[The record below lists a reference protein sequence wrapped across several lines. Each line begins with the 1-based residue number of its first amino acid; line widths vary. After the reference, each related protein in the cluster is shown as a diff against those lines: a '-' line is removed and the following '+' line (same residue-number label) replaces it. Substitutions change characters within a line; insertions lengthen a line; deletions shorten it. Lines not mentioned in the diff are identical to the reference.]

1 MSPFAMTGSH
11 ADAIDTHARSSAT
24 RMSRGSMNIED
35 QVRSALQL
43 AGGLAVLGKD
53 AESRVVFDDV
63 DAGLG
68 ALSKKVLDMERE
80 ISVASVADPG
90 TLRPLVAL
98 LGAITQRSPTRERT
112 HVFTTNYDRVIEF
125 GCDAAG
131 IRILDRFVG
140 GLTPVFRAS
149 RLNVDLHYN
158 PPGIRGEP
166 RYLEGVLRLTKLH
179 GSLDWRYRDG
189 VVRRVPLD
197 FGSRSG
203 GSPDSEVLIYPRPA
217 KDVETLDYPY
227 ADLFRD
233 FSAAICRPN
242 ALLVTFGY
250 GFGDD
255 HINRVI
261 ADMCTIASTHLLVV
275 SFDSADGRID
285 SWLDR
290 FVPQNQRTVL
300 GGADIASL
308 EAFVERLPAA
318 STLPATHRLAHGA
331 PSARPVP

>member
-1 MSPFAMTGSH
+1 MGDT
-11 ADAIDTHARSSAT
+11 DAAK
-24 RMSRGSMNIED
+24 
-35 QVRSALQL
+35 
-43 AGGLAVLGKD
+43 AVL
-53 AESRVVFDDV
+53 EEV

-68 ALSKKVLDMERE
+68 EFSKKVLEMEAGIAAAAGSE
-80 ISVASVADPG
+80 PAKLG
-90 TLRPLVAL
+90 PLVSFLSSLA
-98 LGAITQRSPTRERT
+98 QRSPTRERT

-131 IRILDRFVG
+131 VRILDRFVG

-166 RYLEGVLRLTKLH
+166 RYLEGVLRMTKLH
-179 GSLDWRYRDG
+179 GSLDWRYRDRL
-189 VVRRVPLD
+189 VRRTPLD
-197 FGSRSG
+197 FGQASSG
-203 GSPDSEVLIYPRPA
+203 DPDTDVLIYPRPA

-275 SFDSADGRID
+275 SYDNANGRID
-285 SWLDR
+285 DWLDK
-290 FVPQNQRTVL
+290 FVPPSQRTVL
-300 GGADIASL
+300 GGSAVGTL
-308 EAFVERLPAA
+308 EAFVSRLPSVSA
-318 STLPATHRLAHGA
+318 LPARHLVSPA
-331 PSARPVP
+331 PAPATP